1 MLIALDIGNSSI
13 NIGYF
18 TEMGLF
24 VQKMTTSPLLSSS
37 QYSLLFSRYM
47 EEKKIDKRP
56 EGSIISSVV
65 SDYTMVFMKALKTL
79 TSSEPLVVRWTL
91 KTGLEFA
98 IPNPEGLGS
107 DRIANAVAAYES
119 YKSPVAAVDFGT
131 ASTVTVVNRD
141 ARYIGGVILPGIRLM
156 NASLA
161 KGTSQLQEV
170 PLKPPAS
177 ALGGDTA
184 QCIQSGLFYGTAGA
198 VERILC
204 EIEKENG
211 FKLNVVVSGGFGE
224 LISGFLQRK
233 HDLRPHLT
241 LEGLRLIYMRNT
253 DA

>member
-1 MLIALDIGNSSI
+1 MLIAIDIGNSSI

-18 TEMGLF
+18 TETGLF
-24 VQKMTTSPLLSSS
+24 VQKMATDPLLSPS
-37 QYSLLFSRYM
+37 QYSLLCSRFM
-47 EEKKIDKRP
+47 KEKTIDKKP

-65 SDYTMVFMKALKTL
+65 ASHTMVLMNALKTL
-79 TSSEPLVVRWTL
+79 TSSKPLVVRWTRR
-91 KTGLEFA
+91 TGLEFA
-98 IPNPEGLGS
+98 VPNPEKLGS

-119 YKSPVAAVDFGT
+119 YKSPVAVIDFGT
-131 ASTVTVVNRD
+131 ASTITVVGRD
-141 ARYIGGVILPGIRLM
+141 ARYIGGAILPGIRLM

-161 KGTSQLQEV
+161 KGTSRLQKA
-170 PLKPPAS
+170 PLMAPES
-177 ALGGDTA
+177 ALGIDTVH
-184 QCIQSGLFYGTAGA
+184 CIQSGLFYGTAGA

-241 LEGLRLIYMRNT
+241 LEGLKLIYMRNV

>member
-1 MLIALDIGNSSI
+1 MIIALDIGNSSI

-24 VQKMTTSPLLSSS
+24 VQKIDTSPLLSPS
-37 QYSLLFSRYM
+37 QYSLLFTRFM
-47 EEKKIDKRP
+47 EEKNIDKKP

-91 KTGLEFA
+91 RTGMEFA
-98 IPNPEGLGS
+98 IPNPEELGS

-161 KGTSQLQEV
+161 KGTFRLQEAA
-170 PLKPPAS
+170 LAPPES
-177 ALGGDTA
+177 ALGIDTA
-184 QCIQSGLFYGTAGA
+184 HCIQSGLFYGTAGA

-204 EIEKENG
+204 EIEKECG
-211 FKLNVVVSGGFGE
+211 FALKVVVTGGFGE

-233 HDLRPHLT
+233 HDLCPHLT
-241 LEGLRLIYMRNT
+241 LEGLKLIYTRNT

>member
-1 MLIALDIGNSSI
+1 MLIAIDIGNSSI
-13 NIGYF
+13 TIGYF
-18 TEMGLF
+18 TETGLF
-24 VQKMTTSPLLSSS
+24 VQKMNTSPLRGPS
-37 QYSLLFSRYM
+37 QYGLLFSRFM
-47 EEKKIDKRP
+47 KEKNIDKRP

-65 SDYTMVFMKALKTL
+65 SGHTKVFMKALKTL
-79 TSSEPLVVRWTL
+79 TSLEPLVVRWTL

-119 YKSPVAAVDFGT
+119 YKSPVAVVDFGT
-131 ASTVTVVNRD
+131 ASTVTVVGRD
-141 ARYIGGVILPGIRLM
+141 ARYIGGSILPGIRLM

-161 KGTSQLQEV
+161 KGTSQLEEA
-170 PLKPPAS
+170 PLVPPAS
-177 ALGGDTA
+177 ALGIDTVH
-184 QCIQSGLFYGTAGA
+184 CIQSGLFYGTAGA

-241 LEGLRLIYMRNT
+241 LEGMKLIYMRN
-253 DA
+253 AGA

>member
-1 MLIALDIGNSSI
+1 MLIAIDIGNSSI
-13 NIGYF
+13 TIGYF
-18 TEMGLF
+18 TETGLF
-24 VQKMTTSPLLSSS
+24 VQNMNTSPLRAPS
-37 QYSLLFSRYM
+37 QYGLLFSRFM
-47 EEKKIDKRP
+47 KEKNIDKRP

-65 SDYTMVFMKALKTL
+65 SGHTKVFMKALKTL

-119 YKSPVAAVDFGT
+119 YKSPVAVVDFGT
-131 ASTVTVVNRD
+131 ASTVTVVGSD
-141 ARYIGGVILPGIRLM
+141 ARYIGGSILPGIRLM

-161 KGTSQLQEV
+161 KGTSQLEEA
-170 PLKPPAS
+170 PLAPPAA
-177 ALGGDTA
+177 ALGIDTA
-184 QCIQSGLFYGTAGA
+184 HGIQSGLFYGTAGA

-224 LISGFLQRK
+224 LISGFLHRK

-241 LEGLRLIYMRNT
+241 LEGLKLIYMRN
-253 DA
+253 AGA

>member
-1 MLIALDIGNSSI
+1 
-13 NIGYF
+13 
-18 TEMGLF
+18 
-24 VQKMTTSPLLSSS
+24 
-37 QYSLLFSRYM
+37 
-47 EEKKIDKRP
+47 
-56 EGSIISSVV
+56 
-65 SDYTMVFMKALKTL
+65 LKTL

-119 YKSPVAAVDFGT
+119 KTPVAAVDFGT
-131 ASTVTVVNRD
+131 ASTITVVSRD

-161 KGTSQLQEV
+161 KGTSQLQEA
-170 PLKPPAS
+170 PLVPPAS
-177 ALGGDTA
+177 ALGIDTA
-184 QCIQSGLFYGTAGA
+184 HCIQSGLFYGTAGA

-211 FKLNVVVSGGFGE
+211 FKLHVVVSGGFGE
-224 LISGFLQRK
+224 LLSGFLQRK

-241 LEGLRLIYMRNT
+241 LEGLKLIYRRNT

>member
-1 MLIALDIGNSSI
+1 MLIAIDIGNSSI

-18 TEMGLF
+18 TETDLF
-24 VQKMTTSPLLSSS
+24 VQKMNTSPLRSPS
-37 QYSLLFSRYM
+37 QYGLLFSQFM
-47 EEKKIDKRP
+47 KEKNIDKRP

-65 SDYTMVFMKALKTL
+65 SGHTKVFVKALKTL

-98 IPNPEGLGS
+98 IPNPEALGS

-119 YKSPVAAVDFGT
+119 KTPVAAVDFGT
-131 ASTVTVVNRD
+131 ASTITVVSRD

-161 KGTSQLQEV
+161 KGTSQLQEA
-170 PLKPPAS
+170 PLVPPAS
-177 ALGGDTA
+177 ALGIDTA
-184 QCIQSGLFYGTAGA
+184 HCIQSGLFYGTAGA

-211 FKLNVVVSGGFGE
+211 FKLHVVVSGGFGE
-224 LISGFLQRK
+224 LLSGFLQRK

-241 LEGLRLIYMRNT
+241 LEGLKLIYRRNT

>member
-1 MLIALDIGNSSI
+1 MLIAIDIGNSSI

-18 TEMGLF
+18 TETDLF
-24 VQKMTTSPLLSSS
+24 VQKMNTSPLRSPS
-37 QYSLLFSRYM
+37 QYGLLFSRFM
-47 EEKKIDKRP
+47 KEKNIDKRP

-65 SDYTMVFMKALKTL
+65 SGHTKVFVKALKTL

-119 YKSPVAAVDFGT
+119 KTPVAAVDFGT
-131 ASTVTVVNRD
+131 ASTITVVSRD

-161 KGTSQLQEV
+161 KGTSQLQEA
-170 PLKPPAS
+170 PLVPPAS
-177 ALGGDTA
+177 ALGIDTA
-184 QCIQSGLFYGTAGA
+184 HCIQSGLFYGTAGA

-211 FKLNVVVSGGFGE
+211 FKLHVVVSGGFGE
-224 LISGFLQRK
+224 LLSGFLQRK

-241 LEGLRLIYMRNT
+241 LEGLKLIYRRNT

>member
-1 MLIALDIGNSSI
+1 MLIAIDIGNSSI
-13 NIGYF
+13 HIGYF
-18 TEMGLF
+18 TETDLF
-24 VQKMTTSPLLSSS
+24 VQKMNTSPLRAPS
-37 QYSLLFSRYM
+37 QYGLLFSRFM
-47 EEKKIDKRP
+47 KEKNIVKRP

-65 SDYTMVFMKALKTL
+65 SGHTKVFVKALKTL

-119 YKSPVAAVDFGT
+119 KSPVAAVDFGT
-131 ASTVTVVNRD
+131 ASTITVVNRD

-161 KGTSQLQEV
+161 KGTSQLQEA
-170 PLKPPAS
+170 PLVPPAS
-177 ALGGDTA
+177 ALGIDTA
-184 QCIQSGLFYGTAGA
+184 HCIQSGLFYGTAGA
-198 VERILC
+198 VERVLC
-204 EIEKENG
+204 EIEKECG
-211 FKLNVVVSGGFGE
+211 FALKVVVTGGFGE

-241 LEGLRLIYMRNT
+241 LEGLKLIYTRNT

>member
-1 MLIALDIGNSSI
+1 MLIAIDIGNSSI

-24 VQKMTTSPLLSSS
+24 VQEMNTYPLKSPS
-37 QYSLLFSRYM
+37 QYVRLFSRFM
-47 EEKKIDKRP
+47 KEKNIDKSP

-65 SDYTMVFMKALKTL
+65 SGHTMVLMKALKTF
-79 TSSEPLVVRWTL
+79 TSSKPLIVRWTL
-91 KTGLEFA
+91 KTGLEFV

-131 ASTVTVVNRD
+131 ASAVTVVGRD
-141 ARYIGGVILPGIRLM
+141 ARYIGGSILPGIRLM
-156 NASLA
+156 NAALA
-161 KGTSQLQEV
+161 KGTSRLQEA
-170 PLKPPAS
+170 PLVPPAS
-177 ALGGDTA
+177 ALGVDTA
-184 QCIQSGLFYGTAGA
+184 HCIQSGLFYGTAGA

-211 FKLNVVVSGGFGE
+211 FKLKVVVTGGFGQFM
-224 LISGFLQRK
+224 SGFLTRK
-233 HDLRPHLT
+233 HELSPHLT
-241 LEGLRLIYMRNT
+241 LEGLKLIYMRNI